1 MLGIIGLTLLIALCA
16 SIHIIDK
23 YRTMSVL
30 SYVFKPL
37 TTLLILLYAFC
48 FSAETNM
55 FVVLILLGLMLS
67 LIGDVFLLSTKEK
80 YFTGGLASFLL
91 AHIAYIMAFSL
102 RLTLFHWWV
111 IAVMLLYAVVFY
123 LKLHPKLGS
132 DRIAVAVYIVIIV
145 VMGAVAVNVYLADKS
160 LPSLYM
166 MLGALCFMFSD
177 SVLAWDKFKRKL
189 KQEPSLV
196 MISYYLAQYL
206 IASAAIA
213 FY

>member
-1 MLGIIGLTLLIALCA
+1 MLGIIGLTLLIAVCA
-16 SIHIIDK
+16 SIHIVDK

-48 FSAETNM
+48 FSAEINL
-55 FVVLILLGLMLS
+55 FVVLIVLGLMLS
-67 LIGDVFLLSTKEK
+67 LIGDIFLLSTKAQC
-80 YFTGGLASFLL
+80 FIGGLVSFLL
-91 AHIAYIMAFSL
+91 AHIAYIVAFSL
-102 RLTLFHWWV
+102 RLTQFHWWV
-111 IAVMLLYAVVFY
+111 IVVMLLYAIVFY
-123 LKLHPKLGS
+123 LMLYRRLGS
-132 DRIAVAVYIVIIV
+132 DRIAVAVYIIVIV
-145 VMGAVAVNVYLADKS
+145 AMGAVAVNVYIVNMS
-160 LPSLYM
+160 LSSLYM
-166 MLGALCFMFSD
+166 LLGALCFMFSD

-189 KQEPSLV
+189 KHEPSLV

>member
-48 FSAETNM
+48 FSAEINM

-80 YFTGGLASFLL
+80 NFTGGLASFLL
-91 AHIAYIMAFSL
+91 AHIAYIVAFSL
-102 RLTLFHWWV
+102 KLTLFHWWV
-111 IAVMLLYAVVFY
+111 VVAMLLYAVVFY

-145 VMGAVAVNVYLADKS
+145 VMGAVAVNVYIADRS
-160 LPSLYM
+160 LPSLCM

-189 KQEPSLV
+189 KHEPSLV